1 MITDLFINVDTYI
14 THLFAHEDDVL
25 LSVTRS
31 IRDAGMPQYSITP
44 SQGKMLHIM
53 ATLCHAKTILE
64 IGTLGGYSTI
74 WLARAL
80 PPDGKLITI
89 EINPAYAE
97 VARKNIDNAGLQ
109 GKVKVKTGDAL
120 KILNNMDEVFDMVFL
135 DAHKPSY
142 TRYFTWSLRH
152 THSGSLI
159 VADNVIREGK
169 VLDADSNE
177 EDVVGVQQFNV
188 MLATTKEVT
197 ATIIPTVGIKGF
209 DGMAVAV
216 VR

>member
-1 MITDLFINVDTYI
+1 MNKDFFINVDTYI
-14 THLFAHEDDVL
+14 NHLFAHEDDAL

-31 IRDAGMPQYSITP
+31 IRDAGMPQISITP
-44 SQGKMLHIM
+44 TQGKMLHIL

-97 VARKNIDNAGLQ
+97 VARKNIDKACLQ
-109 GKVKVKTGDAL
+109 GKVEVKTGDAL
-120 KILNNMDEVFDMVFL
+120 KILNMMDEVFDMVFL

-142 TRYFTWSLRH
+142 TRCFTWSLQH

-169 VLDADSNE
+169 VLDVDSHDEN
-177 EDVVGVQQFNV
+177 VIGVQQFNA
-188 MLATTKEVT
+188 MLASTKEVT
-197 ATIIPTVGIKGF
+197 ATIIPTFGIKGF